1 MRLTC
6 PRFFGCIKKMYNPY
20 IKRALDFCGALF
32 LTVLLCPVMLF
43 IACAILLFMGRPV
56 VFRQKRIGLGEKP
69 FYLYKFRTMLNTP
82 PEGEKAP
89 NDEQRLT
96 ALGKI
101 LRKSSLDELLQLFN
115 VLKGDMSFVGPR
127 PLLPRYLP
135 YYTNAERLRHSVKSG
150 ITGLA
155 QTRGRN
161 NLSWDEKLALDVEY
175 AKNVSFLNDLKI
187 AAKTVF
193 LVLQCK
199 NVKTCQA
206 EEYLDARRKKQNRQS

>member
-1 MRLTC
+1 
-6 PRFFGCIKKMYNPY
+6 MYSPY

-32 LTVLLCPVMLF
+32 LTVLLCPVMLI
-43 IACAILLFMGRPV
+43 IACTILIFMGRPV
-56 VFRQKRIGLGEKP
+56 VFKQKRIGKGEKP

-82 PEGEKAP
+82 PEGENAP
-89 NDEQRLT
+89 NDAQRIT
-96 ALGKI
+96 ALGKF

-135 YYTNAERLRHSVKSG
+135 HYTNAERLRHTVRGG

-155 QTRGRN
+155 QTSGRN

-193 LVLQCK
+193 LVLKCK
-199 NVKTCQA
+199 DVKTGQA
-206 EEYLDARRKKQNRQS
+206 EEYLDAYRKNKHH

>member
-1 MRLTC
+1 
-6 PRFFGCIKKMYNPY
+6 MYNPY
-20 IKRALDFCGALF
+20 IKRVLDFCGALF
-32 LTVLLCPVMLF
+32 LTVLLCPVMLI

-56 VFRQKRIGLGEKP
+56 VFKQKRIGKGEKP

-82 PEGEKAP
+82 PEGENAP
-89 NDEQRLT
+89 NDAQRIT
-96 ALGKI
+96 ALGKF

-127 PLLPRYLP
+127 PLLPRYLA
-135 YYTNAERLRHSVKSG
+135 YYTNAERLRHTVRGG

-155 QTRGRN
+155 QTSGRN

-187 AAKTVF
+187 AATTVF
-193 LVLQCK
+193 LVLKCK
-199 NVKTCQA
+199 DVKTGQA
-206 EEYLDARRKKQNRQS
+206 EEYLDACRKNKHH

>member
-1 MRLTC
+1 
-6 PRFFGCIKKMYNPY
+6 
-20 IKRALDFCGALF
+20 
-32 LTVLLCPVMLF
+32 MLI
-43 IACAILLFMGRPV
+43 IACTILIFMGRPV
-56 VFRQKRIGLGEKP
+56 VFKQKRIGKGEKP

-82 PEGEKAP
+82 PEGENAP
-89 NDEQRLT
+89 NDAQRIT
-96 ALGKI
+96 ALGKF

-135 YYTNAERLRHSVKSG
+135 HYTNTERLRHTVRGG

-155 QTRGRN
+155 QTSGRN
-161 NLSWDEKLALDVEY
+161 NLSWDEKLALDIEY

-193 LVLQCK
+193 LVLKCK
-199 NVKTCQA
+199 DVKTGQA
-206 EEYLDARRKKQNRQS
+206 EEYLDAYRKNKHH